1 MTLGAATLVHK
12 SFVLALREVWRF
24 AAIYAGSGI
33 VAALVEHLFAAWAG
47 QEGATLVVELTDI
60 SIIAVIGVILVVGL
74 NLWAT
79 LAVVTVLTARATGVP
94 IPLGAALRRGLRRT
108 PAGFVLVLLS
118 CLLVAAIWFAVTFL
132 SGFLAALNLSAFFFA
147 LGIAAIAFAAC
158 WVYACLFVV
167 LPVFVAEDAGL
178 SAIGRS
184 VDLTRN
190 HRAGL
195 VGAAILLGLATLALY
210 LVPIL
215 VIAGIDPW
223 DELGPL
229 GFAGVLAVSFAM
241 ATFAGALATALQAAA
256 YARLRE
262 IEVAGDSAPTL
273 PDADPV
279 RTTPNGG

>member
-1 MTLGAATLVHK
+1 M
-12 SFVLALREVWRF
+12 
-24 AAIYAGSGI
+24 
-33 VAALVEHLFAAWAG
+33 
-47 QEGATLVVELTDI
+47 
-60 SIIAVIGVILVVGL
+60 
-74 NLWAT
+74 
-79 LAVVTVLTARATGVP
+79 
-94 IPLGAALRRGLRRT
+94 
-108 PAGFVLVLLS
+108 
-118 CLLVAAIWFAVTFL
+118 
-132 SGFLAALNLSAFFFA
+132 
-147 LGIAAIAFAAC
+147 
-158 WVYACLFVV
+158 
-167 LPVFVAEDAGL
+167 